1 MCSKQTHDE
10 IPSLRSVQLLLRG
23 TARLSPSRPEM
34 LQRLPLL
41 IILLTPTH
49 SFRHALL
56 RGLYARLRLPQRFYP
71 ARSRHV
77 LSPDKPRTESHC
89 LLLSTTFVL
98 RYCNIRV
105 PFRDG
110 QPQQNHYRSVPC
122 SKWPHRYHNG
132 RTTRSWLP

>member
-10 IPSLRSVQLLLRG
+10 TPLLRSAQLLLRG

-34 LQRLPLL
+34 LQRPRLL

-56 RGLYARLRLPQRFYP
+56 RGLCARLRLPHRFYP
-71 ARSRHV
+71 AQSRHV
-77 LSPDKPRTESHC
+77 LSPDKPETESHC
-89 LLLSTTFVL
+89 LLLSKTFVL

-110 QPQQNHYRSVPC
+110 QPRQNPYRPVPC
-122 SKWPHRYHNG
+122 SKWPHRYPNG
-132 RTTRSWLP
+132 RTTR